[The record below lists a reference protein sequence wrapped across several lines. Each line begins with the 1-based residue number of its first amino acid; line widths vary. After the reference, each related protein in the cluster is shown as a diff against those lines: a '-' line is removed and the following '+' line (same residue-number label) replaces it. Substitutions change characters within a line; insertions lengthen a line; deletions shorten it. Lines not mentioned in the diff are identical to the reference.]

1 MLRVSNHSLKVCK
14 MKKLMLIP
22 ILLSILMTIGCSSK
36 KAIVTE
42 KRDSVRTEIRYE
54 KVFIKDTAYI
64 EIPAQISERII
75 KDSISFLENDYALSN
90 ARINSDGTLFHDL
103 RTKPQNKPVVVDTKI
118 ERRDSIIYKDREI
131 EVPIPVERE
140 LGWWEKTS
148 IRFFP
153 LSLSAL
159 FLICLYLFRKPIL
172 TLIRRFI

>member
-1 MLRVSNHSLKVCK
+1 MRKIIYICVY
-14 MKKLMLIP
+14 I
-22 ILLSILMTIGCSSK
+22 SILIAFGGCSSSK
-36 KAIVTE
+36 KAISIE
-42 KRDSVRTEIRYE
+42 KRDSVQTEIRYE

-64 EIPAQISERII
+64 DIPAQISERII
-75 KDSISFLENDYALSN
+75 KDSVSFLENDYALSN
-90 ARINSDGTLFHDL
+90 ARLNSDGTLFHDL

-140 LGWWEKTS
+140 IGWWEKTS

-153 LSLSAL
+153 YSLFALS
-159 FLICLYLFRKPIL
+159 FICLYLFRKPIL

>member
-1 MLRVSNHSLKVCK
+1 

-75 KDSISFLENDYALSN
+75 KDSVSFLENDYALSN
-90 ARINSDGTLFHDL
+90 ARLNSDGTLFHDL

>member
-1 MLRVSNHSLKVCK
+1 MRKIIYIC
-14 MKKLMLIP
+14 IF
-22 ILLSILMTIGCSSK
+22 ISILIAFGGCSSSK
-36 KAIVTE
+36 KAISIE

-75 KDSISFLENDYALSN
+75 KDSVSFLENEYALSN
-90 ARINSDGTLFHDL
+90 ARINADGSLYHDL
-103 RTKPQNKPVVVDTKI
+103 STKPHKKPVVVDKKI

-153 LSLSAL
+153 YSLFALS
-159 FLICLYLFRKPIL
+159 LICLYLFRKPIL

>member
-1 MLRVSNHSLKVCK
+1 M
-14 MKKLMLIP
+14 IAFG
-22 ILLSILMTIGCSSK
+22 GCSSSK
-36 KAIVTE
+36 KAISIE

-75 KDSISFLENDYALSN
+75 KDSVSFLENDYALSN
-90 ARINSDGTLFHDL
+90 ARLNSDGTLFHDL

>member
-1 MLRVSNHSLKVCK
+1 MRKIIYIC
-14 MKKLMLIP
+14 IC
-22 ILLSILMTIGCSSK
+22 ISILIAFGGCSSSK
-36 KAIVTE
+36 KAISIE

-75 KDSISFLENDYALSN
+75 KDSVSFLENDYALSN
-90 ARINSDGTLFHDL
+90 ARLNSDGTLFHDL
-103 RTKPQNKPVVVDTKI
+103 RTKPQNKPVVIDTKI
-118 ERRDSIIYKDREI
+118 ERRDSIIYKDIEI

-153 LSLSAL
+153 YSLFAL

>member
-1 MLRVSNHSLKVCK
+1 MRKIIYIC
-14 MKKLMLIP
+14 IC
-22 ILLSILMTIGCSSK
+22 ISILIAFGGCSSSK
-36 KAIVTE
+36 KAISIE

-75 KDSISFLENDYALSN
+75 KDSVSFLENDYALSN
-90 ARINSDGTLFHDL
+90 ARVNSDGTLFHDL

>member
-1 MLRVSNHSLKVCK
+1 
-14 MKKLMLIP
+14 MKKI
-22 ILLSILMTIGCSSK
+22 IYICICISILIAFGGCSSSK
-36 KAIVTE
+36 KAISIE

-75 KDSISFLENDYALSN
+75 KDSVSFLENDYALSN
-90 ARINSDGTLFHDL
+90 ARVNSDGTLFHDL

>member
-1 MLRVSNHSLKVCK
+1 
-14 MKKLMLIP
+14 MKKI
-22 ILLSILMTIGCSSK
+22 IYICICISILIAFGGCSSSK
-36 KAIVTE
+36 KAISIE

-75 KDSISFLENDYALSN
+75 KDSVSFLENDYALSN
-90 ARINSDGTLFHDL
+90 ARLNSDGTLFHDL

>member
-1 MLRVSNHSLKVCK
+1 MRKIIYIYIC
-14 MKKLMLIP
+14 IC
-22 ILLSILMTIGCSSK
+22 ISILIAFGGCSSSK
-36 KAIVTE
+36 KAISIE

-75 KDSISFLENDYALSN
+75 KDSVSFLENDYALSN
-90 ARINSDGTLFHDL
+90 ARLNSDGTLFHDL

>member
-1 MLRVSNHSLKVCK
+1 

-54 KVFIKDTAYI
+54 QIFLKDTAYI
-64 EIPAQISERII
+64 EIPAQTSERII
-75 KDSISFLENDYALSN
+75 KDSVSFLENDYALSN

-131 EVPIPVERE
+131 EIPTPVERE

-153 LSLSAL
+153 YSLFALS
-159 FLICLYLFRKPIL
+159 LICLYLFRKPIL

>member
-1 MLRVSNHSLKVCK
+1 MRKIIYIC
-14 MKKLMLIP
+14 IF
-22 ILLSILMTIGCSSK
+22 ISILIAFGGCSSSK
-36 KAIVTE
+36 KAISIE

-75 KDSISFLENDYALSN
+75 KDSVSFLENDYALSN

-103 RTKPQNKPVVVDTKI
+103 RTKSQNKPVVVDTKI
-118 ERRDSIIYKDREI
+118 ERRDSIIYKDREV
-131 EVPIPVERE
+131 EVPVLIERE

-153 LSLSAL
+153 WSLAAL
-159 FLICLYLFRKPIL
+159 FISVIYLFRKPIL

>member
-1 MLRVSNHSLKVCK
+1 MRKIIYICICIYI
-14 MKKLMLIP
+14 LIVFG
-22 ILLSILMTIGCSSK
+22 GCSSSK
-36 KAIVTE
+36 KAISIE

-90 ARINSDGTLFHDL
+90 ARLNSDGTLFHDL
-103 RTKPQNKPVVVDTKI
+103 RTKPQNKPIVVDTKI
-118 ERRDSIIYKDREI
+118 ERRDSVIYKDREI

>member
-1 MLRVSNHSLKVCK
+1 MRKIIYIC
-14 MKKLMLIP
+14 IC
-22 ILLSILMTIGCSSK
+22 ISILIAFGGCSSSK
-36 KAIVTE
+36 KAISIE

-90 ARINSDGTLFHDL
+90 ARVNSDGTLFHDL

-140 LGWWEKTS
+140 IGWWEKTS

>member
-1 MLRVSNHSLKVCK
+1 MRKTIYICICIS
-14 MKKLMLIP
+14 MLIAFG
-22 ILLSILMTIGCSSK
+22 GCSSSK
-36 KAIVTE
+36 KAISIE

-75 KDSISFLENDYALSN
+75 KDSVSFLENDYALSN

-103 RTKPQNKPVVVDTKI
+103 RTKPQNKPVIVDTKI

-153 LSLSAL
+153 YSLFALS
-159 FLICLYLFRKPIL
+159 LICLYLFRKPIL

>member
-1 MLRVSNHSLKVCK
+1 MRKIIYIC
-14 MKKLMLIP
+14 IC
-22 ILLSILMTIGCSSK
+22 ISILIAFGGCSSSK
-36 KAIVTE
+36 KAISIE

-118 ERRDSIIYKDREI
+118 ERRASIIYKDREI
-131 EVPIPVERE
+131 EIPIPVERE

>member
-1 MLRVSNHSLKVCK
+1 
-14 MKKLMLIP
+14 
-22 ILLSILMTIGCSSK
+22 MTIGCSSK

-75 KDSISFLENDYALSN
+75 KDSVSFLENDYALSN
-90 ARINSDGTLFHDL
+90 ARLNSDGTLFHDL

>member
-1 MLRVSNHSLKVCK
+1 MRKIIYIC
-14 MKKLMLIP
+14 IG
-22 ILLSILMTIGCSSK
+22 ISILIAFGGCSSSK
-36 KAIVTE
+36 KAISIE

-75 KDSISFLENDYALSN
+75 KDSVSFLENDYALSN
-90 ARINSDGTLFHDL
+90 ARLNSDGTLFHDL
-103 RTKPQNKPVVVDTKI
+103 RTKPQNKPVVIDTKI

-148 IRFFP
+148 IRLFP
-153 LSLSAL
+153 YSLFALS
-159 FLICLYLFRKPIL
+159 LICLYLFRKPIL

>member
-1 MLRVSNHSLKVCK
+1 MRKIIYIC
-14 MKKLMLIP
+14 IC
-22 ILLSILMTIGCSSK
+22 ISILIAFGGCSSSK
-36 KAIVTE
+36 KAISIE

-75 KDSISFLENDYALSN
+75 KDSVSFLENDYALSN

-103 RTKPQNKPVVVDTKI
+103 RTKPQNKPVVIDTKI

>member
-1 MLRVSNHSLKVCK
+1 MRKIIYIC
-14 MKKLMLIP
+14 IC
-22 ILLSILMTIGCSSK
+22 ISILIAFGGCSSSK
-36 KAIVTE
+36 KAISIE

-64 EIPAQISERII
+64 EIPSQISERII
-75 KDSISFLENDYALSN
+75 KDSVSFLENDYALSN
-90 ARINSDGTLFHDL
+90 ARLNSDGTLFHDL

-153 LSLSAL
+153 YSLFAL

>member
-1 MLRVSNHSLKVCK
+1 MRKIIYIC
-14 MKKLMLIP
+14 IC
-22 ILLSILMTIGCSSK
+22 ISILIAFGGCSSSK
-36 KAIVTE
+36 KAISIE

-75 KDSISFLENDYALSN
+75 KDSVSFLENDYALSN
-90 ARINSDGTLFHDL
+90 ARLNSDGTLFHDL
-103 RTKPQNKPVVVDTKI
+103 RTKPQNKPIVVDTKI
-118 ERRDSIIYKDREI
+118 ERRDSVIYKDREI

>member
-1 MLRVSNHSLKVCK
+1 

-131 EVPIPVERE
+131 EIPIPVERE

-172 TLIRRFI
+172 TLIRRCI

>member
-1 MLRVSNHSLKVCK
+1 MRKIIYIC
-14 MKKLMLIP
+14 IC
-22 ILLSILMTIGCSSK
+22 ISILIAFGGCSSSK
-36 KAIVTE
+36 KAISIE

-75 KDSISFLENDYALSN
+75 KDSVSFLENDYALSN
-90 ARINSDGTLFHDL
+90 ARLNSDGTLFHDL

-153 LSLSAL
+153 WSLAAL
-159 FLICLYLFRKPIL
+159 FISVIYLFRKPIL

>member
-1 MLRVSNHSLKVCK
+1 MYLDIRKIIYIC
-14 MKKLMLIP
+14 IC
-22 ILLSILMTIGCSSK
+22 ISILIAFGGCSSSK
-36 KAIVTE
+36 KAISIE

-75 KDSISFLENDYALSN
+75 KDSVSFLENDYALSN
-90 ARINSDGTLFHDL
+90 ARLNSDGTLFHDL

>member
-1 MLRVSNHSLKVCK
+1 M
-14 MKKLMLIP
+14 IAFG
-22 ILLSILMTIGCSSK
+22 GCSSSK
-36 KAIVTE
+36 KAISIE

-75 KDSISFLENDYALSN
+75 KDSVSFLENDYALSN
-90 ARINSDGTLFHDL
+90 ARVNSDGTLFHDL

>member
-1 MLRVSNHSLKVCK
+1 MRKIIYIC
-14 MKKLMLIP
+14 IC
-22 ILLSILMTIGCSSK
+22 ISILIAFGGCSSSK
-36 KAIVTE
+36 KAISIE

-75 KDSISFLENDYALSN
+75 KDSVSFLENDYALSN
-90 ARINSDGTLFHDL
+90 ARLNSDGTLFHDL